1 MKVADRWQISDLT
14 IPFPTTRNSLFTH
27 VLLVC
32 CESHSAIASQRLRNK
47 AKLAAFL
54 IPFTLRRNR
63 RTCLDG
69 YKIENKF
76 FWSVFRISLIA
87 AREIIEL
94 FVYGNV
100 ADVCEAITDVDFI
113 RQLAD
118 EFKVSEH
125 CLFFILER
133 ISGDL

>member
-1 MKVADRWQISDLT
+1 M
-14 IPFPTTRNSLFTH
+14 
-27 VLLVC
+27 LVC
-32 CESHSAIASQRLRNK
+32 CESRSAIASQRLRNK
-47 AKLAAFL
+47 AKLAAFFL

-63 RTCLDG
+63 HTCLDG

-76 FWSVFRISLIA
+76 FWSVFQISFIA

-100 ADVCEAITDVDFI
+100 ADVCEAITVVDFLH
-113 RQLAD
+113 QLAD
-118 EFKVSEH
+118 EFTISAH
-125 CLFFILER
+125 CLFFVLER